1 MDLLSSILQT
11 NSEISFKEITR
22 LYFGQ
27 FPVKLVFDFELN
39 PTTFSQR
46 HFINVAKSYLNSAG
60 VAPAQGR
67 VRQDGYLV
75 TVFIE
80 STSTAQ
86 QLIDHVDLVCNNSS
100 VDLFLVA
107 MEFPL
112 SQQRQDHLRN
122 DGVVRNKNFKYRY
135 KVIITNGLSRNHQA
149 AINELMKSIAE
160 DLENFHI
167 SRGVRNQLG
176 RTYYFYDNHY
186 YCNDLG
192 HITWIQ
198 LLDPKFIKKIQPVMN
213 ET

>member
-11 NSEISFKEITR
+11 NPEISFKEATR

-27 FPVKLVFDFELN
+27 FPVKLVFNFELN
-39 PTTFSQR
+39 LTTFRQR
-46 HFINVAKSYLNSAG
+46 RFINVVKAHLNSTET
-60 VAPAQGR
+60 APARGR

-80 STSTAQ
+80 STSTAR
-86 QLIDHVDLVCNNSS
+86 QLIDHVDLVFNNSS
-100 VDLFLVA
+100 VDLALVA

-112 SQQRQDHLRN
+112 TQQRQDHLFA
-122 DGVVRNKNFKYRY
+122 DGVVRSKNFKYRF

-160 DLENFHI
+160 DLENFYV

-192 HITWIQ
+192 HITWIR
-198 LLDPKFIKKIQPVMN
+198 LLDPKFIKKIQPVIN